1 MLKSYKMAF
10 VDVSVRPS
18 HPVARAKLRNSSSV
32 FIRLFF
38 FARSV
43 TDRLLPVSIKLWG
56 KIMSQTIEFD
66 KTSSGAQ
73 PLASIGNKSMKWVK
87 AKLVSHKR
95 LVIAL
100 CAVGLM
106 AFAGFYFWGN
116 RASAAVY
123 LTAKVEKG
131 NLRNTVTA
139 TGTLQAVTTVQVG
152 SQASGTISA
161 LYADFN
167 STVKKGQVI
176 AQLDPS
182 TMQAQVEQARANLNQ
197 AKAGLE
203 QARAGLSGSRA
214 GVADAEARA
223 LAATSTTQNQQAG
236 VSSAQANVAVMKAQM
251 DDAGSFLKQQES
263 LAASGVIARRDV
275 ETAQTSYT
283 TAEARYQQ
291 AVAQMNQAVL
301 SEKSAAG
308 AGVTQSRAQVQQAQ
322 AQTQN
327 SQAGIQNAQAQ
338 VQQAEAALSLAE
350 INLTHTTITSPIDGV
365 VVSRNVDVG
374 QTVAA
379 SLSAPT
385 LFTIAND
392 LTQMQV
398 IANIDQADIGLVE
411 QAKGVKFTV
420 DAFPSD
426 EFKGD
431 IKQLRLNPVNAQNV
445 VTYNVVIDV
454 GNPEKKLK
462 PGMTANL
469 TVTIDE
475 RNDVIKVPNAALRF
489 TPQTSSTQSTRS
501 GNGGSGQGT
510 RRQSGTANTNKSD
523 GNNTAGQS
531 GTQPGG
537 TSGSNFAPSTAPVLE
552 GQTRRVWV
560 LGADGQPQPR
570 RIKVGLSDGASTEV
584 VEGDLKEGEVV
595 ITGQN
600 ISAASSS
607 QSSSQNSSQT
617 APGFGGAPRTGGG
630 GGGAV
635 RRQ

>member
-1 MLKSYKMAF
+1 M
-10 VDVSVRPS
+10 D
-18 HPVARAKLRNSSSV
+18 
-32 FIRLFF
+32 
-38 FARSV
+38 
-43 TDRLLPVSIKLWG
+43 
-56 KIMSQTIEFD
+56 FD
-66 KTSSGAQ
+66 KTEGNAKTWAFDWKKGAR
-73 PLASIGNKSMKWVK
+73 WTK
-87 AKLVSHKR
+87 AKLLGHKR
-95 LVIAL
+95 LVVAL
-100 CAVGLM
+100 FAVGVL
-106 AFAGFYFWGN
+106 ALAGFYYWGN
-116 RASAAVY
+116 RASAAEY

-152 SQASGTISA
+152 SQASGTLSA
-161 LYADFN
+161 IYVDFN
-167 STVKKGQVI
+167 STVRKGQVI

-182 TMQAQVEQARANLNQ
+182 TMQAQVAQARANLNQ
-197 AKAGLE
+197 ARAGLD
-203 QARAGLSGSRA
+203 QARAGLAQSRA
-214 GVADAEARA
+214 GVTDARA
-223 LAATSTTQNQQAG
+223 RNLAASSTTQNQQAG
-236 VSSAQANVAVMKAQM
+236 VASAQANVSVMKAQM
-251 DDAGSFLKQQES
+251 DDAQSFLRQQES

-275 ETAQTSYT
+275 ETAQTAYK

-308 AGVTQSRAQVQQAQ
+308 AGITQAQAQVEQAQ

-327 SQAGIQNAQAQ
+327 SAAQIQNAQAQ
-338 VQQAEAALSLAE
+338 VAQAEAALRLAE

-365 VVSRNVDVG
+365 VVSRSVDVG

-411 QAKGVKFTV
+411 QAKGVKFNV
-420 DAFPSD
+420 DAFPND
-426 EFKGD
+426 EFTGT
-431 IKQLRLNPVNAQNV
+431 IKQLRLNPVSAQNV

-454 GNPEKKLK
+454 ANPEKKLK

-475 RNDVIKVPNAALRF
+475 RNNVLKVPNAALRF
-489 TPQTSSTQSTRS
+489 TPQTSSAQSANANT
-501 GNGGSGQGT
+501 GQGA
-510 RRQSGTANTNKSD
+510 RRRAAANSSD
-523 GNNTAGQS
+523 GNSAADS
-531 GTQPGG
+531 GGAQTGNARGG
-537 TSGSNFAPSTAPVLE
+537 NFAPPTAPVAD

-560 LGADGQPQPR
+560 LGADGQPQSR
-570 RIKVGLSDGASTEV
+570 RIKVGLSDGSATEV

-595 ITGQN
+595 ITGQTVSGASSN
-600 ISAASSS
+600 SNSSSS
-607 QSSSQNSSQT
+607 QRGAQT

-630 GGGAV
+630 GSGG
-635 RRQ
+635 RRQQ